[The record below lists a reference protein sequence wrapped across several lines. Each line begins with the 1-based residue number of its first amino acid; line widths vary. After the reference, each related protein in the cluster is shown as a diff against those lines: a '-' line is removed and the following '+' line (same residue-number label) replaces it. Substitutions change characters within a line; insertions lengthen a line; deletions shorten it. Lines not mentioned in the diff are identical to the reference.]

1 LSNDF
6 SDDDDDADNGNL
18 EKRLQ
23 MLENDLA
30 LAQQSLLEHR
40 NYVKQRL
47 DLPTAEEAGPSESL
61 RDDDAHYFDSYAEHG
76 TSGGEKQY

>member
-1 LSNDF
+1 MLSDDW
-6 SDDDDDADNGNL
+6 SDDDALDGNL
-18 EKRLQ
+18 EKKIQ

-47 DLPTAEEAGPSESL
+47 DLPTTEEAGPSQTV
-61 RDDDAHYFDSYAEHG
+61 RDDDKHYFDSYAENG
-76 TSGGEKQY
+76 APPEQKCY